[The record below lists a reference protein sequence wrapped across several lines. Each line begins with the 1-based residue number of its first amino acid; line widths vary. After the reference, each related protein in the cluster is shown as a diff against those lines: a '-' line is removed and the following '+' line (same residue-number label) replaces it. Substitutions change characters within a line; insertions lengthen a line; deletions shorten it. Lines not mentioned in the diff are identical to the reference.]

1 MRILI
6 RLPNWL
12 GDGVMFSPSFEA
24 LKRRFSSADF
34 VLVGSR
40 ATCELFE
47 KDKRV
52 CAVVIDESKKG
63 FFRLFKTFS
72 LARDLFHQFGPF
84 DIAIS
89 FTNHFYSA
97 FLLFCT
103 RAHKRIGYEGFLRVF
118 LLNHRV
124 KKQSFSHQVLS
135 YGNLLSVLGISLRD
149 LKGLSLSFKKRSG
162 NDAKMGRIGIS
173 SGAAFG
179 SSKMWP
185 LEYFASVG
193 AYFLKSGYE
202 VVLFGFAKEAS
213 NNAKITSLIEQKLG
227 FVNHNLKDLSNQ
239 TDIARLCNEIAKLDV
254 FLSNDS
260 GPMHIAAAL
269 QTPLVALFGPTH
281 PTYCL
286 PYGVKEDRA
295 VIINQFLSCSPC
307 QKRVCPLGHHEC
319 MRSIKPEIVIES
331 IQKLLWG
338 KNANQA

>member
-12 GDGVMFSPSFEA
+12 GDGVMFSASFEA
-24 LKRRFSSADF
+24 LKREFSSADF

-40 ATCELFE
+40 ATCGLFE
-47 KDKRV
+47 EDKRV
-52 CAVVIDESKKG
+52 CGLIVDESKKG
-63 FFRLFKTFS
+63 FFRMLKTYQ
-72 LARDLFHQFGPF
+72 LARSLVHRFGQF

-103 RAHKRIGYEGFLRVF
+103 RAKMRIGYEGFLRTF
-118 LLNHRV
+118 LLSHPI

-135 YGNLLSVLGISLRD
+135 YGHLLSPLGIGLED
-149 LKGLSLSFKKRSG
+149 LDGLSLSFEEREGRS
-162 NDAKMGRIGIS
+162 DARIGRIGIA

-193 AYFLKSGYE
+193 MHFLKLGYE
-202 VVLFGFAKEAS
+202 VVLFGSGKEAS
-213 NNAKITSLIEQKLG
+213 NNAKIVELIEQNLG
-227 FVNHNLKDLSNQ
+227 FKDENLRDLSNQ
-239 TDIARLCNEIAKLDV
+239 TDIPKLCKEIAKLDV

-269 QTPLVALFGPTH
+269 KTPLVALFGPTH

-286 PYGVKEDRA
+286 PYGIRGDRA
-295 VIINQFLSCSPC
+295 IIINQFLSCSPC
-307 QKRVCPLGHHEC
+307 QKRICPLGHHQC

-331 IQKLLWG
+331 IKKLL
-338 KNANQA
+338 